1 MSKYLEKIKN
11 IKFKELI
18 KIDKVKTKEYFDA
31 PRISILH
38 QWALIFAMQ
47 IILESIFLFGSGL
60 GIDFKTFTR
69 IWLFSLSSSGLVVS
83 FAYLLKA
90 KWSNWFISIYLL
102 IHAIFALGQLGFK
115 NYMGSYFSFRTV
127 VSKIG
132 DVSVY
137 ALDFIMYLKIQ
148 YFLVLIPIGLYIW
161 VVRKY
166 INQYKTPFH
175 VRHWAGFLSGAIV
188 LQLLAL
194 FSLTWWPQN
203 TAAVSLQE
211 LYYRP
216 TQLDSA
222 LRQFGVSRFLMRDL
236 MFTISNEDTGI
247 ILEPVEPVE
256 NGDNISEELER
267 VIDDSKWLAL
277 MEKELDPEI
286 KTIDEY
292 LLSRPITPK
301 NEMTGIFKDKNV
313 IYVMVEALDYAAMDP
328 RIAPTLTRL
337 MREGLFF
344 ENYFAPTSACS
355 TGDSELMSIT
365 SLLTIPGLCN
375 HDAFVNNNFSQ
386 SLFELFKSDG
396 YYASS
401 YHNYTDYY
409 YLRNTMHMSMGSE
422 AYYDFDALGI
432 DPFVPW
438 PNWPSDV
445 DLFEKSM
452 DLFMDY
458 DKFFS
463 YLITVNMHNPY
474 DRPNNLGDK
483 YYERV
488 QAIYPEAN
496 EFEIRYKSKVIET
509 DRGLKL
515 MIDRLEESGKLD
527 DTVIVIYADHH
538 MLKTP
543 FDIIN
548 DMSPVDRLEGY
559 NIHRSPMVIY
569 NSTIEPQVV
578 STVASTKDLVPT
590 LANLFD
596 LEYDP
601 RIYLGVDIFSEQT
614 DHYVL
619 FQDGGWVTQEGYYKP
634 IEQEFISYDGSTTL
648 ADDEILKFNQ
658 YSRSYYQL
666 SEAIFKKDYFDVRS
680 FVEKPT
686 FDPGLIQ

>member
-1 MSKYLEKIKN
+1 MLRYYKKEKKNNKELKSRNEKI
-11 IKFKELI
+11 
-18 KIDKVKTKEYFDA
+18 KEYFDA

-38 QWALIFAMQ
+38 QWALIFGMQ
-47 IILESIFLFGSGL
+47 IVLEAIFLVGSGL

-69 IWLFSLSSSGLVVS
+69 ILLFSLSSSGLVAA

-102 IHAIFALGQLGFK
+102 IHAIFALSQLGYK

-127 VSKIG
+127 ISKIG

-137 ALDFIMYLKIQ
+137 AWDFLMYLKIQ
-148 YFLVLIPIGLYIW
+148 YFLVLIPIGLYLYI
-161 VVRKY
+161 VRKY
-166 INQYKTPFH
+166 VNQHKTPFH
-175 VRHWAGFLSGAIV
+175 IKYFGAFVSGALV
-188 LQLLAL
+188 LQLVAVI
-194 FSLTWWPQN
+194 SLTWWPQ
-203 TAAVSLQE
+203 TTTAVSLQE

-236 MFTISNEDTGI
+236 MTTISNADSEIVFEPEQPPVDEGEIVPDYKRTFDDTKWNAMM
-247 ILEPVEPVE
+247 EA
-256 NGDNISEELER
+256 ELNPDIQA
-267 VIDDSKWLAL
+267 IDK
-277 MEKELDPEI
+277 
-286 KTIDEY
+286 Y
-292 LLSRPITPK
+292 LINRPITPK

-313 IYVMVEALDYAAMDP
+313 IYVMIEALDYAAMDP
-328 RIAPTLTRL
+328 AIAPTLTRL

-375 HDAFVNNNFSQ
+375 HDEYAENSFNN
-386 SLFELFKSDG
+386 SLFELFKKDD

-409 YLRNTMHMSMGSE
+409 YMRNTMHANMGSQ
-422 AYYDFDALGI
+422 AYYDFNALGI

-445 DLFEKSM
+445 DLVEKSM
-452 DLFMDY
+452 DLFINY

-474 DRPNNLGDK
+474 DRPNNIGDK
-483 YYERV
+483 YYAQV
-488 QAIYPEAN
+488 QSLYPEAN

-509 DRGLKL
+509 DRSLKIML
-515 MIDRLEESGKLD
+515 NRLEKENKLD
-527 DTVIVIYADHH
+527 DTVIVLYADHH

-543 FDIIN
+543 FDIID

-569 NSTIEPQVV
+569 NSTIEPQVI

-596 LEYDP
+596 LDYDP
-601 RIYLGVDIFSEQT
+601 RLYLGVDIFSDQV
-614 DHYVL
+614 DHYAL
-619 FQDGGWVTQEGYYKP
+619 FQDGGWVTQEGFYDP
-634 IEQEFISYDGSTTL
+634 IQQEFTSYDGSTIL
-648 ADDEILKFNQ
+648 ADEEILKYNQ
-658 YSRSYYQL
+658 YSRSFYQL
-666 SEAIFKKDYFDVRS
+666 SESILTNDYFKYRDFVNPVEFDVS
-680 FVEKPT
+680 
-686 FDPGLIQ
+686 LIQ